1 MSGYTKQLLL
11 MLICLLPMSSHAEL
25 AVIDLGY
32 RSAEELI
39 PALGPLMGPDDV
51 LTGTGYQLIVRTD
64 EQTMS
69 EIRSLLE
76 KLDTRPNN
84 LLITVRKRG
93 DYSASQKGVDTNAG
107 VVITDRN
114 TAVRGSVN
122 VYSDRSRREG
132 YVTQQL
138 RVLEGSQA
146 LISAGEST
154 PIRSRQIYRNG
165 RWVTVTDN
173 VEYKDTGNSFY
184 VLPRLQGER
193 VTLEIEPQSSR
204 LLQGQVV
211 EVERAQTT
219 VSGRLGEWIS
229 LGQSES
235 SEQQR
240 NSGILSGGTAESSN
254 NVGFEVR
261 VEVIE

>member
-1 MSGYTKQLLL
+1 MSGYCKQLLL
-11 MLICLLPMSSHAEL
+11 MLICLIPISAHAEL
-25 AVIDLGY
+25 AVIELGY

-51 LTGTGYQLIVRTD
+51 LTGTGYQLIVRAD

-69 EIRSLLE
+69 EIKSLLE

-93 DYSASQKGVDTNAG
+93 DYSGSQRGVDTNGG
-107 VVITDRN
+107 VVITDRD
-114 TAVRGSVN
+114 TSVRGSVN
-122 VYSDRSRREG
+122 VYNDRARRDG

-154 PIRSRQIYRNG
+154 PVRSRQVYRNG
-165 RWVTVTDN
+165 RWLSVTDN

-204 LLQGQVV
+204 MLQGQVV

-229 LGQSES
+229 LGTTET

-240 NSGILSGGTAESSN
+240 QRGILSGSTSESSN